1 LLPALGTATVWARSA
16 VPVKRRQQRSEPN
29 ELSEQPLRRD
39 PQITATPR
47 LKGGMNR
54 GTAGSVIM
62 TKAPTHKIVDPGRA
76 RQPLASAAFATE
88 RKRHLFSVLFED
100 YQDRTA
106 DDALRAPCF
115 FVDLNCDQIVDSIT
129 ANKEEYNLKPFF
141 YAPLRR
147 LDAIRYRH
155 EVMQDLENDRVL
167 ELVKSFARSMHEVRE
182 YLALARK
189 MHYKEQAQAWFLN
202 AIEVY
207 CEAINVFSNGLCS
220 ASIKSRGL
228 LGFRHHLTNYAR
240 SARFTSLSSDTKAIR
255 SDLST
260 VRYCVLINE
269 SGFTVRKYDSEIDYS
284 ADVAATFDKFKQGAV
299 KDYRSQFSTKNAMN
313 HIEAKIVEFV
323 ARLHAD
329 IFLQLNDYCARN
341 GDFVDNTIAVFDRE
355 IQFYVAYLDYVA
367 ILKRSGLQFCYPHIC
382 DDRKEVYDYGAFDL
396 ALAHKLARESRPVV
410 CNDFEL
416 KGKERILVISGPNQ
430 GGKTTFARTIGQL
443 HYLTS
448 IGCPIAGKEAQL
460 SLFDQMFTHFE
471 REEKV
476 DNLRGKLED
485 DLVRIRAI
493 LDQATRRSIIIMN
506 EIFTSTTIQDET
518 FLSEKVMEQ
527 LSARGP
533 ICVWVTFVD
542 ELASFGPQTVSMVST
557 VAPDN
562 PTLRTFQIVRRG
574 ADGLAYAMA
583 IAQKHR
589 VTYQAIK
596 GRIKS

>member
-1 LLPALGTATVWARSA
+1 
-16 VPVKRRQQRSEPN
+16 
-29 ELSEQPLRRD
+29 
-39 PQITATPR
+39 
-47 LKGGMNR
+47 
-54 GTAGSVIM
+54 M
-62 TKAPTHKIVDPGRA
+62 TKAPTQKIVDLGRA
-76 RQPLASAAFATE
+76 RQPLTSAAFTAE
-88 RKRHLFSVLFED
+88 RKRHLFSVLFEN
-100 YQDRTA
+100 YKDRPV
-106 DDALRAPCF
+106 DDELCAPYF
-115 FVDLNCDQIVDSIT
+115 FVDLNLDQIVDAIT
-129 ANKEEYNLKPFF
+129 ANKEEYDLKPFF

-155 EVMQDLENDRVL
+155 EVMQDLENERVL

-189 MHYKEQAQAWFLN
+189 MHYKEQKQAWFLN
-202 AIEVY
+202 SIEVY

-228 LGFRHHLTNYAR
+228 LGFRRHLTNYAR
-240 SARFTSLSSDTKAIR
+240 SARFTSLSSETKSIR

-299 KDYRSQFSTKNAMN
+299 KDYRLQFSTKNDMN
-313 HIEAKIVEFV
+313 HIEAKILEFV
-323 ARLHAD
+323 ARLHPD
-329 IFLQLNDYCARN
+329 IFLRLNDYCARN
-341 GDFVDNTIAVFDRE
+341 GAFVDNTTTVFDRE
-355 IQFYVAYLDYVA
+355 IQFYVAYLDYIA
-367 ILKRSGLQFCYPHIC
+367 ILKRTGLPFCYPSIS
-382 DDRKEVYDYGAFDL
+382 DDDKEVYDYGGFDL
-396 ALAHKLARESRPVV
+396 ALAHKFVRESRHVV
-410 CNDFEL
+410 CNDFQL
-416 KGKERILVISGPNQ
+416 KEKERILVISGPNQ
-430 GGKTTFARTIGQL
+430 GGKTTFARAFGQL

-460 SLFDQMFTHFE
+460 SLFDQIFTHFE

-485 DLVRIRAI
+485 DLVRIHAI

-506 EIFTSTTIQDET
+506 EIFTSTTIQDEI

-527 LSARGP
+527 LLARGP
-533 ICVWVTFVD
+533 LCVWVSFID

-562 PTLRTFQIVRRG
+562 PTLRTFQIVRRP

-589 VTYQAIK
+589 VTYQAIR